1 MNASGLM
8 RMCEGRVSAEALTH
22 IAAEIAAV
30 EQELARQVKSQV
42 ALVQKVGA
50 HTLEAG
56 GKRLR
61 PAFVTLAAGATG
73 RGHDPSRTRRLG
85 ACMEMIHMATLLH
98 DDVIDHAATRRG
110 RPTASSVFGNTPA
123 ILTGDVLLSR
133 AMAVLAQDGDLA
145 IIRNVSNAVVEL
157 AEGEVRELETRGEFG
172 LTSEEHFDILRMK
185 TAVFIQSCC
194 EIGSLAAGAPEAEVD
209 AVGRYGH
216 HVGMAFQL
224 VDDLLDYRG
233 DHAATGKPR
242 ATDFREGC
250 ATLPLI
256 LLREY
261 LSAAERSEIAGF
273 FGNGVDEA
281 GIARVCGLM
290 AERGAFAAAEAAARR
305 HVRLATDALAT
316 LPESDARHLLEA
328 VAEFVVAREA

>member
-1 MNASGLM
+1 MNATGIM
-8 RMCEGRVSAEALTH
+8 RLCEGRVSSEALAH
-22 IAAEIAAV
+22 VAAEIAAV
-30 EQELARQVKSQV
+30 EKELARNIKSQV
-42 ALVQKVGA
+42 ALVQKIGA

-73 RGHDPSRTRRLG
+73 QPYDPERTRRLG
-85 ACMEMIHMATLLH
+85 ACMEMVHMATLIH

-110 RPTASSVFGNTPA
+110 RPTASSVFGNAPA

-133 AMAVLAQDGDLA
+133 AMAILAHDGDLA
-145 IIRNVSNAVVEL
+145 IIQNVSNAVVEL

-172 LTSEEHFDILRMK
+172 LTREEHFDILRMK

-194 EIGSLAAGAPEAEVD
+194 EIGAIAAGATGAVVD

-216 HVGMAFQL
+216 HVGMAFQM

-233 DHAATGKPR
+233 DHLATGKPR

-256 LLREY
+256 LLREH
-261 LSAAERSEIAGF
+261 LRDAELAEIAKT
-273 FGNGVDEA
+273 FGNGVDEES
-281 GIARVCGLM
+281 IARVCGLM
-290 AERGAFAAAEAAARR
+290 ADRGTFDAAEAAARR
-305 HVRLATDALAT
+305 HVVEAIQSLAG
-316 LPESDARHLLEA
+316 LPDGEARHLLEA
-328 VAEFVVAREA
+328 VAEVVVAREA